1 MPLTPSKVW
10 RAIQGNSVR
19 TDIAYLLRGWRVELT
34 NRAADLRR
42 ARTPYV
48 MATVVRV
55 QRPTSAKPGDR
66 ALILGDG
73 TLEGFVGGTCAEST
87 VRLQGLRVLE
97 TRRSV
102 LLRIRPG
109 EGSGEESDGLIVVD
123 NPCLSGGSLDIFLEA
138 VIPALLIHV
147 YGDSPIARALT
158 LVGRAAGYDVVAAEA
173 FAAGATMPA
182 DLAAVIVASHGR
194 DGEEAL
200 AAAVRAEV
208 PYVALVAS
216 RKRGDAVLAEA
227 GVAREQVHSPA
238 GLDIGAK
245 TPADVA
251 ISILAEL
258 ILVRAASASNM
269 DNTSQ
274 KAAVT
279 VMEVGVA
286 IDPICQMEVAMTAD
300 AITAERDGQIYYF
313 CGPGCKRAFLS

>member
-1 MPLTPSKVW
+1 
-10 RAIQGNSVR
+10 
-19 TDIAYLLRGWRVELT
+19 VELM

-55 QRPTSAKPGDR
+55 ERPTSAKPGDR

-87 VRLQGLRVLE
+87 VLLQGLRVLE
-97 TRRSV
+97 TGRSV

-109 EGSGEESDGLIVVD
+109 SGGGLGEGGSGGEREGLIVVD
-123 NPCLSGGSLDIFLEA
+123 NPCLSGGTLDIFLES
-138 VIPALLIHV
+138 VTPAPLIHV

-158 LVGRAAGYDVVAAEA
+158 LVGRAAGYDVVVAS
-173 FAAGATMPA
+173 AGAAMPA
-182 DLAAVIVASHGR
+182 DLAAVVVASHGH
-194 DGEEAL
+194 DEQEAL
-200 AAAVRAEV
+200 AAAVRAGV
-208 PYVALVAS
+208 PYVVLVAS
-216 RKRGDAVLAEA
+216 RKRGEAVLAEA

-258 ILVRAASASNM
+258 VLVRATSN
-269 DNTSQ
+269 
-274 KAAVT
+274 A
-279 VMEVGVA
+279 EVAPAGPGVA
-286 IDPICQMEVAMTAD
+286 IDPICQMEVAMTPG
-300 AITAERDGQIYYF
+300 AITAERDGQTYYF

>member
-1 MPLTPSKVW
+1 
-10 RAIQGNSVR
+10 
-19 TDIAYLLRGWRVELT
+19 
-34 NRAADLRR
+34 
-42 ARTPYV
+42 
-48 MATVVRV
+48 
-55 QRPTSAKPGDR
+55 
-66 ALILGDG
+66 
-73 TLEGFVGGTCAEST
+73 
-87 VRLQGLRVLE
+87 
-97 TRRSV
+97 
-102 LLRIRPG
+102 
-109 EGSGEESDGLIVVD
+109 
-123 NPCLSGGSLDIFLEA
+123 
-138 VIPALLIHV
+138 
-147 YGDSPIARALT
+147 
-158 LVGRAAGYDVVAAEA
+158 
-173 FAAGATMPA
+173 
-182 DLAAVIVASHGR
+182 
-194 DGEEAL
+194 
-200 AAAVRAEV
+200 V

>member
-1 MPLTPSKVW
+1 M
-10 RAIQGNSVR
+10 
-19 TDIAYLLRGWRVELT
+19 ELM

-55 QRPTSAKPGDR
+55 KRPTSAKPGDR

-73 TLEGFVGGTCAEST
+73 TLEGFVGGACAEST

-97 TRRSV
+97 TGRSV
-102 LLRIRPG
+102 LLRVRPG
-109 EGSGEESDGLIVVD
+109 EGSGDSAGPGEDSDGLIVVD

-138 VIPALLIHV
+138 VIPAPLIHV
-147 YGDSPIARALT
+147 YGDSPIARTLT
-158 LVGRAAGYDVVAAEA
+158 LVGRAAGYDVVAAS
-173 FAAGATMPA
+173 AGAAMPA

-194 DGEEAL
+194 DEEEAL
-200 AAAVRAEV
+200 AAAVRACV

-258 ILVRAASASNM
+258 ILVRAALASNVEQLS
-269 DNTSQ
+269 SQ
-274 KAAVT
+274 QEPA
-279 VMEVGVA
+279 VGVA

-300 AITAERDGQIYYF
+300 AITAERDGQTYYF